1 MPSNRFFGDDIAT
14 FKVEI
19 DGTEITAGKV
29 KDATITAVA
38 DHVKLFSPDDS
49 SSSDTTVTRDEV
61 KRREVEV
68 EVEFT
73 IVQFN
78 EELAQYWLNGGGST
92 STTITDTTDVAEF
105 DVTLEQNMTDH
116 TGTTDDESLKA
127 VVDNVE
133 FPEMPLLDLAEGEYN
148 EHQLSGT
155 GDGVTLTKET
165 VA

>member
-1 MPSNRFFGDDIAT
+1 MPTDRFFGDDIAT

-19 DGTEITAGKV
+19 ASTTLTAGKV
-29 KDATITAVA
+29 KDVTITAVA
-38 DHVKLFSPDDS
+38 DHVKLFAPDDS

-61 KRREVEV
+61 KRREVEI

-92 STTITDTTDVAEF
+92 STTINDTTDVAEY

-116 TGTTDDESLKA
+116 DGSTDDESLKA

-133 FPEMPLLDLAEGEYN
+133 FSEMPLLDLAEGEYN

-155 GDGVTLTKET
+155 GDGVTFTKQT
-165 VA
+165 VS